1 MSVRKFAISG
11 IVVVVLGFAGCSR
24 GQEAG
29 AVSYAK
35 DIQPIFDRECASC
48 HTGDGEG
55 LLASGFNTGSYEE
68 VMKGTRYGSMIEPG
82 DPLSSSLYRLVSG
95 REVHPSIR
103 MPKGDGMLPESD
115 IELIETWIRQ
125 GAQDN

>member
-1 MSVRKFAISG
+1 MNARTLPLTVAAFALVG
-11 IVVVVLGFAGCSR
+11 IAACER
-24 GQEAG
+24 GQEAET
-29 AVSYAK
+29 VSYAT

-48 HTGDGEG
+48 HTGDGAG
-55 LLASGFNTGSYEE
+55 LLASGFNTASYGE
-68 VMKGTRYGSMIEPG
+68 VMKGTRYGTMIEPG

-103 MPKGDGMLPESD
+103 MPQGDALLPESD
-115 IELIETWIRQ
+115 IKLIETWIRQ